1 MKNNEIKKSDIIDTR
16 VDSCGYGQWIIL
28 AIGEDERILAS
39 FMGSN
44 GTNGEADPLWAW
56 FDQWFESLPE

>member
-1 MKNNEIKKSDIIDTR
+1 MKNNEIKKSDVVDTR
-16 VDSCGYGQWIIL
+16 VNSCGSGQWSIN
-28 AIGEDERILAS
+28 AIGEDGRILTS

-44 GTNGEADPLWAW
+44 GTNSKADNLWAW